1 MLGKLALLPDV
12 FTNIRSL
19 MTPLEVQLDLG
30 CKVNFLQCEVD
41 MVLCHNIAEVAKG
54 SFAVPRV
61 GYN

>member
-19 MTPLEVQLDLG
+19 MTLLEVQLDLG
-30 CKVNFLQCEVD
+30 RKVNFLRHEVD
-41 MVLCHNIAEVAKG
+41 TALCHNIAEVAEG
-54 SFAVPRV
+54 SFAVPGV